1 MTNEKVRGLEGNKFY
16 MVASNRQPI
25 WLAEI
30 KGTDPKFGLKRE
42 FVPAPERGRV
52 NHEFELD
59 EDTYYAWNS
68 EGYQEFGHF
77 VNGEMEVMTKEEM
90 MNRMVAI
97 ENGTYKEEVA
107 EPEEAVEEV
116 KTEEFNEPVYLVN
129 DMHANE
135 GIDAYQVRK
144 AIVSMF
150 KMEELKYTE
159 FNEYKISDRL
169 NKLES
174 LKSWAHENYEQY
186 PIKPDFTEEAKE
198 IYARI
203 KPGQAKIPLEV
214 FKALCMPI
222 IREEVKEWN

>member
-16 MVASNRQPI
+16 MVASKRQPI

-30 KGTDPKFGLKRE
+30 KGTDPKFGLKRK
-42 FVPAPERGRV
+42 FIPTPERGTI

-68 EGYQEFGHF
+68 EGTQEFGHF
-77 VNGEMEVMTKEEM
+77 VNNQMEVMAKEEM
-90 MNRMVAI
+90 VARMVAI
-97 ENGTYKEEVA
+97 ENGTYKEEVT
-107 EPEEAVEEV
+107 EEV
-116 KTEEFNEPVYLVN
+116 SEEFNEPVYLVN

-144 AIVSMF
+144 AIASMF
-150 KMEELKYTE
+150 KMGELKYTE

-174 LKSWAHENYEQY
+174 LKAWANENYEPY
-186 PIKPDFTEEAKE
+186 PIKPDFKEETKE